1 MAGKEKMT
9 KIRKYLGEG
18 KFQKGYWV
26 ILSGKGGEL
35 DRVFVKNNRGIKA
48 VLMDWSSTL
57 GHGDVIRIEKGESES

>member
-1 MAGKEKMT
+1 MKLE
-9 KIRKYLGEG
+9 KYLSEG

-35 DRVFVKNNRGIKA
+35 DKAFVKDKRGIKA

-57 GHGDVIRIEKGESES
+57 SDGDTIRIKQGESEY